1 MEYYGSGALYMSK
14 DTSAFYSIW
23 ISGTKIIDH
32 DKQKATM
39 IMIAMYIMQ
48 NAEAAKEVKL
58 LVCEQQDRLCVNN

>member
-1 MEYYGSGALYMSK
+1 
-14 DTSAFYSIW
+14 
-23 ISGTKIIDH
+23 
-32 DKQKATM
+32 M